1 METMELKQSVTVK
14 NILLATDFSDV
25 SKKAVPYAAAI
36 AGKYGSR
43 IYLVHVIPTPP
54 RTAIP
59 VEPLPAQLDR
69 DRLNAELEMKTFL
82 RGDSLHQIPHET
94 RVEQGPIGEALS
106 ELIEQDEIDLLVL
119 GTRGRGGFNKILL
132 GSVAEELFRLA
143 CCPVL
148 TVGPAVPAHPPK
160 EFHRILFATDFGPA
174 SLHALPYAISLAN
187 ESNARLTLLHAVSPA
202 PVLDVGPFWYNSA
215 DVIGQQKTAK
225 ARSIERLRQLI
236 PPDTNL
242 RFDPEFVVAF
252 DFAPDSIVN
261 IAADCKADLIV
272 MGVNQTAWVRA
283 SAHMP
288 WATAHEVVCHAKC
301 PVLTVRS

>member
-1 METMELKQSVTVK
+1 METIELKQSVTVK

-119 GTRGRGGFNKILL
+119 GTHGRGGLKKILL
-132 GSVAEELFRLA
+132 GSVAEELFRRASCPSTNGRASSSCPTGNGISPDSVCHGLRPSILA
-143 CCPVL
+143 CAAIRYLACQREQREADALARGFTRTRTRRRTVL
-148 TVGPAVPAHPPK
+148 VQQRRRDRTRESSQGAQ
-160 EFHRILFATDFGPA
+160 HRAAPATDPTRD
-174 SLHALPYAISLAN
+174 
-187 ESNARLTLLHAVSPA
+187 ESTL
-202 PVLDVGPFWYNSA
+202 
-215 DVIGQQKTAK
+215 
-225 ARSIERLRQLI
+225 RSRIRSRIRLRTRLDCEHRCRLQSRL
-236 PPDTNL
+236 DRDGRKSNCVGA
-242 RFDPEFVVAF
+242 RFSSYAV
-252 DFAPDSIVN
+252 
-261 IAADCKADLIV
+261 
-272 MGVNQTAWVRA
+272 GHRA
-283 SAHMP
+283 
-288 WATAHEVVCHAKC
+288 
-301 PVLTVRS
+301 